1 MNLSSVFRVL
11 KERWWVAGLVL
22 LVTAAGVYWIVS
34 TATDRYEA
42 YATLLLVTPDVVG
55 SDDEP
60 STAQQPDLILD
71 PAVVSEIAGGDG
83 FLSRLGSNERNVDY
97 SITPVG
103 GGVLRVEARSDSEDV
118 VLDTAAALID
128 EIRRVAEQ
136 LDESDPQRAGEVSVL
151 SQPRFARERT
161 ITDREGNDQTEYY
174 SVGSVYL
181 AISEEF
187 RPSTPPNPYT
197 ASDGTL
203 RVIQEAS
210 SDPAARE
217 EILAGT
223 ENEQASFEIGRQ
235 SRDPVPLLYVTTSA
249 ATPQATMDTLD
260 SVVSF
265 LDSDLADRQ
274 ASTGAD
280 ESTWLELQRLVFV
293 EEAEKVEARLGRPIA
308 AVVVLG
314 VVAALSLA
322 LLIDSLVSGPVGR
335 RSTLPSEGEDTGKP
349 EKAESGRTRAS

>member
-1 MNLSSVFRVL
+1 M
-11 KERWWVAGLVL
+11 
-22 LVTAAGVYWIVS
+22 VS

-42 YATLLLVTPDVVG
+42 NATLLLVTPDVVG
-55 SDDEP
+55 SDDEQSP
-60 STAQQPDLILD
+60 AQELDLILD

-83 FLSRLGSNERNVDY
+83 FLSRLGPNERNVDY
-97 SITPVG
+97 SVTPVG

-128 EIRRVAEQ
+128 EIQRVAEQ

-187 RPSTPPNPYT
+187 RSSTPPNPYT

-223 ENEQASFEIGRQ
+223 EDEQASFEVGRQ
-235 SRDPVPLLYVTTSA
+235 SLDPVPLLYVSASA
-249 ATPQATMDTLD
+249 ATPQATMDTLE
-260 SVVSF
+260 SVLSF
-265 LDSDLADRQ
+265 VDTDLADRQ
-274 ASTGAD
+274 ALTGAD
-280 ESTWLELQRLVFV
+280 EDTWLEFQRLVLS
-293 EEAEKVEARLGRPIA
+293 EEAEKLEASLGRPIA

-314 VVAALSLA
+314 LVAALSLA
-322 LLIDSLVSGPVGR
+322 LLIDSLVSGHIGQHPIVPAEAEETG
-335 RSTLPSEGEDTGKP
+335 STEDAG
-349 EKAESGRTRAS
+349 SRRTRAS